1 MTVPQLFTQG
11 VRQHSDHYPEP
22 QLVTLRSLPVLGIH
36 TRTLTPH
43 RYRTATFTHTT
54 APMHPKDF
62 CGSSTHH
69 TSHALSTHST
79 GSHHAANRARS
90 SAVAPGVPWYSSVG
104 LSPSPVFIFRTPE
117 EPESLLALFHASPD
131 THRLDPCPHFCDT
144 QARTWFSQQ
153 PGFWVAHTQTTTPTN
168 PAQRPKVRVEG
179 RGHLNCSRPEGM
191 ASVVGRVAQPQN
203 YKRAGQTLESTHSY
217 SHKEVVHAPSTRSGT
232 A

>member
-1 MTVPQLFTQG
+1 M
-11 VRQHSDHYPEP
+11 
-22 QLVTLRSLPVLGIH
+22 LGIH

-43 RYRTATFTHTT
+43 RYRTATCTHTT
-54 APMHPKDF
+54 ASQRLLRVFHPAYPACAFHSLHRLSPRRKP
-62 CGSSTHH
+62 CPELHSSTQG
-69 TSHALSTHST
+69 TL
-79 GSHHAANRARS
+79 
-90 SAVAPGVPWYSSVG
+90 VLCSVG

-117 EPESLLALFHASPD
+117 EPESRRALFHASPD